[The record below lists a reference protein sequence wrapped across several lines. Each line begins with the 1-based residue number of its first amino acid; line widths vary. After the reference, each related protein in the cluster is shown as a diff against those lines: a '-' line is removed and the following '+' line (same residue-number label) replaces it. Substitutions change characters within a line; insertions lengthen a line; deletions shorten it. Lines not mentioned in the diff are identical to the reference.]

1 MVREE
6 IQIGN
11 TTFFV
16 QKFSAMRQLEIFGDL
31 QKTLLP
37 SFGQLLNGFGKSNED
52 DEKATEASEKAFLD
66 GLKSLSSQL
75 DGKSLIALANQ
86 LILPEYV
93 AFMRDDYN
101 NGNDTKLTKDKF
113 DYAFDEM
120 GELVE
125 LVIFILKLNFSSFF
139 TKYLT
144 RLGTVR
150 E

>member
-37 SFGQLLNGFGKSNED
+37 SFGKLLNGFGKNKED
-52 DEKATEASEKAFLD
+52 DEKAAEESEKVFLD

-86 LILPEYV
+86 LILPDYV
-93 AFMRDDYN
+93 AFVRDDFN
-101 NGNDTKLTKDKF
+101 NGNDTKLSKDKF
-113 DYAFDEM
+113 DYAFEDM
-120 GELVE
+120 GDLVE

-144 RLGTVR
+144 RLGAVR

>member
-1 MVREE
+1 MEREE

-37 SFGQLLNGFGKSNED
+37 SFGKLLNGFGKNKED
-52 DEKATEASEKAFLD
+52 DEKAAEESEKAFLD

-86 LILPEYV
+86 LILPDYV
-93 AFMRDDYN
+93 AFVRDDFN
-101 NGNDTKLTKDKF
+101 NGNDSKLSKDKF

-120 GELVE
+120 GDLVE

-144 RLGTVR
+144 RLGSVR

>member
-1 MVREE
+1 MEREE

-52 DEKATEASEKAFLD
+52 DEKAAEASEKAFLD

-93 AFMRDDYN
+93 AFVRDDYN
-101 NGNDTKLTKDKF
+101 NGNDTKLSKDKF

-120 GELVE
+120 GDLVE

-144 RLGTVR
+144 RLGAVR